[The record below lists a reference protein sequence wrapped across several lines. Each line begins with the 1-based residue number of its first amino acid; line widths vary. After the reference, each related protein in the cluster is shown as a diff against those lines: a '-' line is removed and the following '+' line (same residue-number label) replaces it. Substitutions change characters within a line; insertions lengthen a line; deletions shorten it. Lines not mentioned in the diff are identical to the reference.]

1 MTVSSLKYGTSGDN
15 LLTAVRALG
24 GTVTISGGYVIH
36 TFTSSGTFQP
46 TTRLNNVDYLVVAG
60 GGGGPLNQGGGG
72 AGGGAGGLRST
83 VTATGGGGSV
93 ESALSLTAQAYT
105 VTVGAGGA
113 VGTVGKGSNGS
124 NSVFYNYINRWW
136 RWRCLLSNLI

>member
-60 GGGGPLNQGGGG
+60 GGSGGNPANGG
-72 AGGGAGGLRST
+72 AGGGGAGGLRST
-83 VTATGGGGSV
+83 VTATGGGGAL
-93 ESALSLTAQAYT
+93 ESALSLLANTNYT
-105 VTVGAGGA
+105 VT
-113 VGTVGKGSNGS
+113 
-124 NSVFYNYINRWW
+124 
-136 RWRCLLSNLI
+136 